1 VSNSNSFIYHKE
13 KSENIF
19 RIEILLNNTEELLM
33 KKQTKSILQEL
44 NTYAN
49 NRDVELIIESRALN
63 VINSAI
69 HILEMARDNFDPET
83 ALDLE
88 RRLLNSIRGAD
99 PDKFRRGI
107 RRIQEQKRSK
117 SRLARLDEQSDDK

>member
-1 VSNSNSFIYHKE
+1 
-13 KSENIF
+13 
-19 RIEILLNNTEELLM
+19 M

-44 NTYAN
+44 NTFATK
-49 NRDVELIIESRALN
+49 RDVELIIESRALN

-88 RRLLNSIRGAD
+88 RRLLNSIRGSD

-107 RRIQEQKRSK
+107 RRIQEQKRSN
-117 SRLARLDEQSDDK
+117 SRLARLDETADDK

>member
-1 VSNSNSFIYHKE
+1 
-13 KSENIF
+13 
-19 RIEILLNNTEELLM
+19 M
-33 KKQTKSILQEL
+33 KKATKSILQEL
-44 NTYAN
+44 NSFAAKK
-49 NRDVELIIESRALN
+49 DIELIIEGRALN

-69 HILEMARDNFDPET
+69 HILETVKENFDPET

-88 RRLLNSIRGAD
+88 RRLLNSIKGAD

-107 RRIQEQKRSK
+107 RRIQEQKRSN